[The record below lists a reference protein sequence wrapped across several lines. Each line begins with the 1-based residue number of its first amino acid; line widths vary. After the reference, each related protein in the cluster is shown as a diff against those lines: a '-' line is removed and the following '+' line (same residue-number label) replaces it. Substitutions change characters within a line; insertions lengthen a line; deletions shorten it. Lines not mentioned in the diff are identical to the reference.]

1 MEKEKVENPKSSI
14 TVKELMDYVEEQLE
28 KHKFSLG
35 NLDKIINGLWA
46 EKISCT
52 VRNRLM
58 FDGIQGACIM
68 HYDVIDVFHEILLIM
83 KENDLTLEDL
93 TFGLNP
99 PELPCPD
106 LIFSICTKEHTYEY
120 YPVLLSSTY
129 DSEGDEYLQIKS
141 GIEHL
146 RAVYCDSNQNLKKTT
161 KTQG

>member
-1 MEKEKVENPKSSI
+1 MH
-14 TVKELMDYVEEQLE
+14 YVEEQIM
-28 KHKFSLG
+28 KYDIRRD
-35 NLDKIINGLWA
+35 NLDKILNGLWA

-68 HYDVIDVFHEILLIM
+68 HYDVIDIFHEILLIM

-93 TFGLNP
+93 TFELNL

-106 LIFSICTKEHTYEY
+106 LIFSICTKEHKYEY

-129 DSEGDEYLQIKS
+129 NSEGDEYLHIKS
-141 GIEHL
+141 RIGHL
-146 RAVYCDSNQNLKKTT
+146 RAVYCDSKPKPEEND
-161 KTQG
+161 